1 MTTTT
6 TTSTQS
12 RWRSFDWELFGLP
25 LVLILLFVF
34 FSTQAPNFAETS
46 NFSNVA
52 RQVAVLALIATA
64 QTAVILTAGIDL
76 SVGSVVALASVLTA
90 VGLREGDPLLGV
102 ALALSA
108 GLAVGLVNGVL
119 IGYTAVTPF
128 IVTLG
133 MLSVVS
139 GLALTITNGDPIFEL
154 PESSFFGLGTGF
166 LGPVPIP
173 VIVALLVFSVIW
185 ILLYRTRFGTHV
197 YAVGGNE
204 QAARLA
210 GIAVARTKLKVYALS
225 GFCAALGGIILTA
238 RVRSGQPLLGQ
249 GLELE
254 AVAAVVIGGT
264 SLFGGRG
271 RLIGTIYGVLLVGMV
286 RNGLDL
292 LGVSTFIQ
300 RIVIG
305 VATIAAVLL
314 TVLRDR
320 NRPG

>member
-1 MTTTT
+1 MTMRNA
-6 TTSTQS
+6 TTS
-12 RWRSFDWELFGLP
+12 RLRAVEWETIGLP
-25 LVLILLFVF
+25 IGLVALFIF
-34 FSTQAPNFAETS
+34 FSLQAPNFAEAT
-46 NFSNVA
+46 NFTNVA

-76 SVGSVVALASVLTA
+76 SVGSTVALASVLTA
-90 VGLREGDPLLGV
+90 MGLRDGSPWTGIGMALG
-102 ALALSA
+102 A
-108 GLAVGLVNGVL
+108 GLLVGLVNGL
-119 IGYTAVTPF
+119 IIGYTAVTPF

-133 MLSVVS
+133 MLSIVS
-139 GLALTITNGDPIFEL
+139 GTALTLTNGDPIFEL
-154 PESSFFGLGTGF
+154 AESWFFQLGIGF
-166 LGPVPIP
+166 LGPIPIP
-173 VIVALLVFSVIW
+173 VVIAAVVFALIW
-185 ILLYRTRFGTHV
+185 ILLYRTKFGTYV
-197 YAVGGNE
+197 YALGGNE
-204 QAARLA
+204 QAAKLA
-210 GIAVARTKLKVYALS
+210 GIPVARVKLSVYMLS
-225 GFCAALGGIILTA
+225 GLCAAIGGVILTA

-314 TVLRDR
+314 TVLREGGR
-320 NRPG
+320 KN

>member
-1 MTTTT
+1 MTMRNA
-6 TTSTQS
+6 TTS
-12 RWRSFDWELFGLP
+12 RLRAVEWETIGLP
-25 LVLILLFVF
+25 IVLVALFIF
-34 FSTQAPNFAETS
+34 FSLQAPNFAEAT
-46 NFSNVA
+46 NFTNVA

-76 SVGSVVALASVLTA
+76 SVGSTVALASVLTA
-90 VGLREGDPLLGV
+90 MGLRDGSPWTGIGMALG
-102 ALALSA
+102 A
-108 GLAVGLVNGVL
+108 GLLVGLVNGL
-119 IGYTAVTPF
+119 IIGYTAVTPF

-133 MLSVVS
+133 MLSIVS
-139 GLALTITNGDPIFEL
+139 GTALTLTNGDPIFEL
-154 PESSFFGLGTGF
+154 AESWFFQLGIGF
-166 LGPVPIP
+166 LGPLPIP
-173 VIVALLVFSVIW
+173 VIIAAVVFALIW
-185 ILLYRTRFGTHV
+185 ILLYRTKFGTHV
-197 YAVGGNE
+197 YALGGNE
-204 QAARLA
+204 QAAKLA
-210 GIAVARTKLKVYALS
+210 GIPVARVKLSVYMLS
-225 GFCAALGGIILTA
+225 GLCAAIGGVILTA

-271 RLIGTIYGVLLVGMV
+271 RLMGTIYGVLLVGMV

-314 TVLRDR
+314 TVLREGGR
-320 NRPG
+320 KN

>member
-1 MTTTT
+1 MKTQGTFKSRL
-6 TTSTQS
+6 STIQ
-12 RWRSFDWELFGLP
+12 WEVVGLP
-25 LVLILLFVF
+25 LVLGALVLYFTI
-34 FSTQAPNFAETS
+34 QAPNFADAT

-52 RQVAVLALIATA
+52 RQVAVLGLIATA
-64 QTAVILTAGIDL
+64 QTIVVLTAGIDL
-76 SVGSVVALASVLTA
+76 SVGSTVALASVLTA
-90 VGLREGDPLLGV
+90 MGLADGSPGTGILMALG
-102 ALALSA
+102 A
-108 GLAVGLVNGVL
+108 GLLVGLVNGL
-119 IGYTAVTPF
+119 IIGYTAVTPF

-133 MLSVVS
+133 MLSIVS
-139 GLALTITNGDPIFEL
+139 GTALTLSGGDPIFEL
-154 PESSFFGLGTGF
+154 ADSWFFQLGIGF
-166 LGPVPIP
+166 VGPVPVP
-173 VIVALLVFSVIW
+173 VVIAVVVFALLW
-185 ILLYRTRFGTHV
+185 ILLNRTRFGTYV

-210 GIAVARTKLKVYALS
+210 GIPVARVKLSVYMLS
-225 GFCAALGGIILTA
+225 GLSAAVGGVILTA

-271 RLIGTIYGVLLVGMV
+271 RLMGTIYGVLLVGVV

-305 VATIAAVLL
+305 AATIAAVLL
-314 TVLRDR
+314 TVIREGGR
-320 NRPG
+320 KH

>member
-1 MTTTT
+1 MTMRNA
-6 TTSTQS
+6 TTS
-12 RWRSFDWELFGLP
+12 RLRAVEWETIGLP
-25 LVLILLFVF
+25 IGLVALFIF
-34 FSTQAPNFAETS
+34 FSLQAPNFAEAT
-46 NFSNVA
+46 NFTNVA

-76 SVGSVVALASVLTA
+76 SVGSTVALASDLTA
-90 VGLREGDPLLGV
+90 MGLRDGSPWTGIGMALG
-102 ALALSA
+102 A
-108 GLAVGLVNGVL
+108 GLLVGLVNGL
-119 IGYTAVTPF
+119 IIGYTAVTPF

-133 MLSVVS
+133 MLSIVS
-139 GLALTITNGDPIFEL
+139 GTALTLTNGDPIFEL
-154 PESSFFGLGTGF
+154 AESWFFQLGIGF
-166 LGPVPIP
+166 LGPIPIP
-173 VIVALLVFSVIW
+173 VVIAAVVFALIW
-185 ILLYRTRFGTHV
+185 ILLYRTKFGTYV
-197 YAVGGNE
+197 YALGGNE
-204 QAARLA
+204 QAAKLA
-210 GIAVARTKLKVYALS
+210 GIPVARVKLSVYMLS
-225 GFCAALGGIILTA
+225 GLCAAIGGVILTA

-314 TVLRDR
+314 TVLREGGR
-320 NRPG
+320 KN

>member
-1 MTTTT
+1 MTMRNA
-6 TTSTQS
+6 TTS
-12 RWRSFDWELFGLP
+12 RLRAVEWETIGLP
-25 LVLILLFVF
+25 IGLVALFIF
-34 FSTQAPNFAETS
+34 FSLQAPNFAEAT
-46 NFSNVA
+46 NFTNVA

-76 SVGSVVALASVLTA
+76 SVGSTVALASVLTA
-90 VGLREGDPLLGV
+90 MGLRDGSPGTGIGMALG
-102 ALALSA
+102 A
-108 GLAVGLVNGVL
+108 GLLVGLVNGL
-119 IGYTAVTPF
+119 IIGYTAVTPF

-133 MLSVVS
+133 MLSIVS
-139 GLALTITNGDPIFEL
+139 GTALTLTNGDPIFEL
-154 PESSFFGLGTGF
+154 AESWFFQLGIGF
-166 LGPVPIP
+166 LGPIPIP
-173 VIVALLVFSVIW
+173 VVIAAVVFALIW
-185 ILLYRTRFGTHV
+185 ILLYRTKFGTYV
-197 YAVGGNE
+197 YALGGNE
-204 QAARLA
+204 QAAKLA
-210 GIAVARTKLKVYALS
+210 GIPVARVKLSVYMLS
-225 GFCAALGGIILTA
+225 GLCAAIGGVILTA

-314 TVLRDR
+314 TVLREGGR
-320 NRPG
+320 KN